1 LIHIVDVSGSE
12 GREPVE
18 DFITINEE
26 LKKYSPEL
34 VQKPQIVAA
43 NKMDLPDAQAY
54 FELFKEEI
62 EKMGYEVYP
71 ISAAANMGIREV
83 LKRAYEIL
91 KEEKAKE
98 DAQEEAKPRT
108 FVYYKKKETKPLT
121 IRKENGVYIVEGTVV
136 EKVARNIVL
145 NDHDSFR
152 YFQNFLNKIGVFDKL
167 KEMGIQD
174 GDTVRILDVEFEY
187 YE

>member
-1 LIHIVDVSGSE
+1 MSGSE

-18 DFITINEE
+18 DFIKINEE

-34 VQKPQIVAA
+34 AQKPQIVAA

-71 ISAAANMGIREV
+71 VSAATGMGVREV
-83 LKRAYEIL
+83 LKRAYELL
-91 KEEKAKE
+91 KQQKAAENVEE
-98 DAQEEAKPRT
+98 DAKPRT
-108 FVYYKKKETKPLT
+108 FVYYKKKDVKPLT
-121 IRKENGVYIVEGTVV
+121 IRKENGVYVVEGTVV

-152 YFQNFLNKIGVFDKL
+152 YFQNFLNKLGVFDKL
-167 KEMGIQD
+167 REMGIQD
-174 GDTVRILDVEFEY
+174 GDIVRILDVEFEY